1 MPATVY
7 APPGVICT
15 LVDSTG
21 CDEGEAPAPRIATV
35 YSPAVDLLVR
45 GDGAVG

>member
-21 CDEGEAPAPRIATV
+21 CDEGEALAPRMATV
-35 YSPAVDLLVR
+35 YSPAFTR
-45 GDGAVG
+45 SYGDTVP